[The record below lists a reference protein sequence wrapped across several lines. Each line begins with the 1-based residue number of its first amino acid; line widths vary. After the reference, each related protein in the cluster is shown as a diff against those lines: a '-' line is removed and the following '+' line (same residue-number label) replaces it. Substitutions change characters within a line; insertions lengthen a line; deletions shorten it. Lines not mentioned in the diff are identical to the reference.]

1 MIGFDFPLSSIT
13 ATSSQSHSHFSHEHG
28 LAGPDLGRAG
38 AGRTQPVHALRPA
51 SLRADQA
58 RPGIRTGRCRPGRT
72 RPTLSK
78 HTDGGGLKVVDALVG
93 LELDEELLGL
103 PDAVLVGAVDV
114 GGGDL
119 ALLGVDEG
127 LGLLVLGKSGHH
139 GERGGG
145 DGLVDLGD
153 PLVGVGGDG
162 VVGVDGDGR
171 GTDGGL
177 GAGATEGVVGADG
190 GVHARGVLRGGDGG
204 GHEGEDDEGNLG
216 GQGDDIQ
223 LLYIIAHSQ
232 IQIKINPE
240 IKYEV

>member
-1 MIGFDFPLSSIT
+1 MVGTNRSALSRI
-13 ATSSQSHSHFSHEHG
+13 SSQSDQNRSC
-28 LAGPDLGRAG
+28 LVVVG
-38 AGRTQPVHALRPA
+38 AL
-51 SLRADQA
+51 L
-58 RPGIRTGRCRPGRT
+58 
-72 RPTLSK
+72 
-78 HTDGGGLKVVDALVG
+78 G

-103 PDAVLVGAVDV
+103 PDAVLVGGVDV

-127 LGLLVLGKSGHH
+127 LRLLVGGQAGHD
-139 GERGGG
+139 GQGGGG

-177 GAGATEGVVGADG
+177 GAGATEGVVRADG